1 MTFIPLLA
9 AEGGIVDSLAESAR
23 RTGETFGFNAW
34 LFFSQIISFC
44 IVAFLLQKFAY
55 KPILTILEER
65 RKRIAD
71 GLANAD
77 KIKQQLTE
85 SEQRY
90 QEILTKANAEAQKMI
105 DEARASAAVVKDRET
120 QRAIS
125 EAEQILTKAR
135 EAAALEHT
143 KMLADLKREV
153 GRLVIGT
160 TAKVT
165 GKVLTADDQKRLSE
179 EAAREVA
186 A

>member
-1 MTFIPLLA
+1 MHYIPLLA
-9 AEGGIVDSLAESAR
+9 AEGGIVQSLSDSAH

-55 KPILTILEER
+55 KPILNILEVR
-65 RKRIAD
+65 RKKIAE
-71 GLANAD
+71 GLANAE
-77 KIKQQLTE
+77 KIKQQLAE

-90 QEILTKANAEAQKMI
+90 QEILTKANSEALKMI
-105 DEARASAAVVKDRET
+105 EEARASAAALKDKES

-125 EAEQILTKAR
+125 EAEQILVKAR
-135 EAAALEHT
+135 EAAELEHT
-143 KMLADLKREV
+143 RMLGELKREV
-153 GRLVIGT
+153 GRLVVDT

-165 GKVLTADDQKRLSE
+165 GKVLNPDDQRRINE